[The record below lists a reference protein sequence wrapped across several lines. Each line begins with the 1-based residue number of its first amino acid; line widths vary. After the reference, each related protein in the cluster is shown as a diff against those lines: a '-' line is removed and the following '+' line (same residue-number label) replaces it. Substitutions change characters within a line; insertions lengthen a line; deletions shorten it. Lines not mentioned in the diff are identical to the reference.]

1 MCSIIHLSPT
11 LCSPMYCSVRQ
22 ALMPMEFS
30 RQEYWSGVALSTSG
44 GLPEPVSLCILH
56 WQADSLPPAPPGEAM

>member
-1 MCSIIHLSPT
+1 MCSLTQLSPT
-11 LCSPMYCSVRQ
+11 LCSPMYCQ

-44 GLPEPVSLCILH
+44 GLPKPMSLCILH
-56 WQADSLPPAPPGEAM
+56 WQADSLPPAQPGEAV